1 VHESIIGHSKAV
13 LKKQLVE
20 AMAQQGR
27 LKSPDMTLL
36 TDPRTHP
43 AIHPLLQAMIAKAS
57 AVPGAPRP
65 SPVPSPS
72 APLDELF
79 KWIESRYHLSEN
91 MISNL
96 PIELPTDASLP
107 EPSYKLCECPGPD
120 GNAIKLHVY
129 RPPTSVASSEPLPCV
144 AYIHGGAMEG
154 VTRVSIRLMK
164 DLAQAGFV
172 AIAIDFRNIW
182 TPEGWNHYPKG
193 LNDCAAAVQWI
204 KAHQKELNIS
214 KIIVFGESGGGN
226 LTIATT
232 LKAKQEG
239 WIDAIDGAYVSVPYI
254 SGAYGWDE
262 EKKLKELPSLVE
274 CDRYFV
280 DCSGLSALVRAYDP
294 EGKNAT
300 NPLAWP
306 YWSEEKDLKGLP
318 PFVISVNELDPL
330 RDEGIVFW
338 RKLVKAGVKAV
349 GRTNLG
355 LFHGAEHVVRG
366 LIPDASKAY
375 IGSIKS
381 FAESL

>member
-1 VHESIIGHSKAV
+1 
-13 LKKQLVE
+13 
-20 AMAQQGR
+20 MAQQGR
-27 LKSPDMTLL
+27 LKSSDMTLL

-43 AIHPLLQAMIAKAS
+43 ALLPFFQAMAAS
-57 AVPGAPRP
+57 ASAASGAPQP
-65 SPVPSPS
+65 GPPVPSPS
-72 APLDELF
+72 ASLDELN
-79 KWIESRYHLSEN
+79 KWVEFSSGLNEI
-91 MISNL
+91 MIPNL
-96 PIELPTDASLP
+96 PIELPTDASFP
-107 EPSYKLCECPGPD
+107 EPSYELYECPGPD

-129 RPPTSVASSEPLPCV
+129 RPPASVASSEPLPCV
-144 AYIHGGAMEG
+144 AYIHGGAMVLIDT
-154 VTRVSIRLMK
+154 VTRVSTRLMK
-164 DLAQAGFV
+164 DLVQAGFV
-172 AIAIDFRNIW
+172 AIAIDFRNAW
-182 TPEGWNHYPKG
+182 TPEGWNHFPKG
-193 LNDCAAAVQWI
+193 LNDCAVAVQWI
-204 KAHQKELNIS
+204 KAHQNELNIS

-239 WIDAIDGAYVSVPYI
+239 WIDAIDGAYATVPYI

-274 CDRYFV
+274 CDGYFL
-280 DCSGLSALVRAYDP
+280 DCAGMSALVRAYDP

-318 PFVISVNELDPL
+318 PFVISVNEVDPL

-355 LFHGAEHVVRG
+355 LFHAAETITRG